1 MQTIYWTVCTL
12 ALEGKREMLLQE
24 QEYQQEKQTP
34 QKVAVLSDDRVFQIV

>member
-24 QEYQQEKQTP
+24 QEYQQEKQTLTESCC
-34 QKVAVLSDDRVFQIV
+34 VVR